1 MRYIEGY
8 DREQQLLLP
17 ESIEDYVTI
26 DNPVRFIDAYVDG
39 LDLAKL
45 GFRYAVTEETGRKP
59 YDPADLLKLYIYG
72 YLNKTRSSRQLEKAT
87 YRNLE
92 LIWLLRKLHPDH
104 KTIADFRKDN
114 TKALKGVCR
123 EFTLLCHKLKL
134 FGGELIAIDSSKFGA
149 VNHSSQS
156 LTKKRLQALLKEIN
170 DKISAYLSGLDQQ
183 DQVETKIPGVT
194 AGSLHDK
201 ITQLET
207 HKAEVEK
214 LQAELE
220 ASGETQISLTDPD
233 SRLMQTA
240 AFGTD
245 VCYSVQIVT
254 DDKHKLIVTHEV
266 TNDHNDRNQLSHMAT
281 QAKEVLQVE
290 TMEATADASYFKKE
304 EIKQCQDQNITC
316 YVPIPEVSSNK
327 KRGLFTEQEFQYD
340 AAQDCYHCPAQQVLT
355 YRGPA
360 DEDGRDA
367 RVYEGVACKTC
378 ALRSRCTESKRN
390 NRRIYRWIH
399 ATVLEE
405 LRQRL
410 AQHPDKVKKRGQL
423 VEHPFGTLKHA
434 MNHSYFLMRGFEKVS
449 AEMSLSVLVYN
460 LKRVLNILGVKE
472 LIQALA

>member
-1 MRYIEGY
+1 MRYVEGY

-17 ESIEDYVTI
+17 ESIEEYI
-26 DNPVRFIDAYVDG
+26 AADNPVRFIEAYIEG
-39 LDLAKL
+39 LDMAKL
-45 GFRYAVTEETGRKP
+45 GFRYAVTDATGRKP
-59 YDPADLLKLYIYG
+59 YDPADLLKLYVYG

-114 TKALKGVCR
+114 TKALKQVCR

-134 FGGELIAIDSSKFGA
+134 FGGELIAIDGSKFGA
-149 VNHSSQS
+149 VNHSSRS
-156 LTKKRLQALLKEIN
+156 FTKKKLAALLKEI
-170 DKISAYLSGLDQQ
+170 DGKIAAYLAGLDQQ
-183 DQVETKIPGVT
+183 DKVETKIPGVT
-194 AGSLHDK
+194 ANSLQEK
-201 ITQLET
+201 ITELKA

-220 ASGETQISLTDPD
+220 ASGETQISLTDSD

-245 VCYSVQIVT
+245 VCYNVQIVT
-254 DDKHKLIVTHEV
+254 DAKHKLIVTHDV
-266 TNDHNDRNQLSHMAT
+266 TNDHNDRNQLSRMAA
-281 QAKEVLQVE
+281 QAKEILDVE
-290 TMEATADASYFKKE
+290 TIEATADTGYFKKE

-316 YVPIPEVSSNK
+316 YVPIPEASSNK
-327 KRGLFTEQEFQYD
+327 KRGLFTEQEFRYD

-360 DEDGRDA
+360 DQDGRDA
-367 RVYEGVACKTC
+367 GVYEGVACKAC

-390 NRRIYRWIH
+390 NRRIYRWVH

-410 AQHPDKVKKRGQL
+410 ALHPDKVKKRGHL

-434 MNHSYFLMRGFEKVS
+434 MDHGYFLMRGFEKTA

-472 LIQALA
+472 LLQAVA